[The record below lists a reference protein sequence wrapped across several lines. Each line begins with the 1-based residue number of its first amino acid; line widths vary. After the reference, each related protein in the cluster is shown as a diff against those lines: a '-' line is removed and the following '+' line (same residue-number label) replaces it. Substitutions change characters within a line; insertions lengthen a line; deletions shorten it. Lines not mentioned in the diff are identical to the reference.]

1 MRRSSP
7 GVREANAAMRAGSR
21 LYQPRLNQGL
31 DVLVKR
37 TPGPKTETPA
47 NLVEGGRVL
56 PGMLA

>member
-1 MRRSSP
+1 
-7 GVREANAAMRAGSR
+7 MRAGSR